1 MNNELFATP
10 PPAQPLA
17 AELRPARAEDFVGQS
32 HLLAPGK
39 PLRRCLDA
47 QPLHSMILW
56 GPPGVGKTTL
66 ARLLCAAAHSRML
79 SLSAVMD
86 GVKAIR
92 EAVATGRAERAAG
105 RQCVLFVDEVHRFN
119 KAQQDAFLPFV
130 EDGTLTL
137 IGATTENPAFELNSA
152 LLSRARVYRLRPLG
166 EAELQTI
173 LRRGADALGLALSEA
188 QTRRLALAA
197 DGDARR
203 ALNLVELA
211 QGLADARAHNPADKP
226 APGPTHDHAPDS
238 AHDHAPDSTHDHAP
252 DSTHDH
258 APGPTQEHTNGPT
271 HGRAHLS
278 DAALNE
284 LLQGRARRFD
294 KGGDEFYEQ
303 ISALHKAVRG
313 SSPDGALYWYARM
326 LDGGCDPLYVA
337 RRVIRM
343 ASEDIGNADPRALS
357 LSLDA
362 WQTLERLGSPE
373 GELALAQAI
382 VYLACVP
389 KSNAVYTAYRAA
401 RRAVEEGGSEPVPAH
416 LRNAPT
422 ALAKAQGHGAGY
434 RYAHDEPGAF
444 AAGERYLPSSLAERR
459 FYEPTER
466 GLEGKIRARLE
477 DLRRLD
483 RESAVQRDPDPR

>member
-10 PPAQPLA
+10 APAQPLA

-92 EAVATGRAERAAG
+92 EAVAAGRAERAAG

-211 QGLADARAHNPADKP
+211 QSLADAGANSQASNR
-226 APGPTHDHAPDS
+226 APGP
-238 AHDHAPDSTHDHAP
+238 AHDHAS
-252 DSTHDH
+252 
-258 APGPTQEHTNGPT
+258 GPTQENTPAPAQEHAPGPT

-278 DAALNE
+278 EAALNE

-294 KGGDEFYEQ
+294 KGGDEFYDQ

-422 ALAKAQGHGAGY
+422 ALAKAEGHGAGY

-483 RESAVQRDPDPR
+483 RESAVHRDPDPAC

>member
-10 PPAQPLA
+10 APAQPLA

-92 EAVATGRAERAAG
+92 EAVAAGRAERAAG

-211 QGLADARAHNPADKP
+211 QGLADAGAHNPTQEHAN
-226 APGPTHDHAPDS
+226 GPPQQ
-238 AHDHAPDSTHDHAP
+238 P
-252 DSTHDH
+252 
-258 APGPTQEHTNGPT
+258 APGPTQEPPPGLADARAPDPT
-271 HGRAHLS
+271 HNHEPDPPHGRAHLS

-294 KGGDEFYEQ
+294 KGGDEFYDQ

-389 KSNAVYTAYRAA
+389 KSNAVYTAYQAA

-483 RESAVQRDPDPR
+483 RESALRRSPDPQ